1 MPGKPS
7 ERIETAVIA
16 TNAHEPTPRASRSM
30 TLVEPTSTDAQPVRV
45 SAIDE
50 FVATHFVGTADM
62 AGWTCVE

>member
-16 TNAHEPTPRASRSM
+16 TNAHEPTPPRASRSV
-30 TLVEPTSTDAQPVRV
+30 TLVEP
-45 SAIDE
+45 AIDE

>member
-1 MPGKPS
+1 
-7 ERIETAVIA
+7 
-16 TNAHEPTPRASRSM
+16 M